1 MTIKQIETQREA
13 ILEQLR
19 QIRTLYRGTI
29 NEQFFLVPS
38 KSTNQ
43 SLRRGPY
50 FVLSRREGT
59 KTISRRLSTA
69 EDLDQARQD
78 VAAHK
83 QFVSLCRR
91 YEELTERLGQLERQG
106 DDGKKNRG
114 DRRRQRP
121 GGASIPRDGGA
132 Q

>member
-1 MTIKQIETQREA
+1 MDIKQIETQREA
-13 ILEQLR
+13 ILDQLR

-38 KSTNQ
+38 KSKSQ
-43 SLRRGPY
+43 SVRRGPY
-50 FVLSRREGT
+50 FVLSRREGA
-59 KTISRRLSTA
+59 KTISRRLNTA

-83 QFVSLCRR
+83 RFVTLCRQ
-91 YEELTERLGQLERQG
+91 YEELTERLGQLEHQG
-106 DDGKKNRG
+106 DDGKKNGG
-114 DRRRQRP
+114 DRRRKRP
-121 GGASIPRDGGA
+121 GSTSAPRDGGA